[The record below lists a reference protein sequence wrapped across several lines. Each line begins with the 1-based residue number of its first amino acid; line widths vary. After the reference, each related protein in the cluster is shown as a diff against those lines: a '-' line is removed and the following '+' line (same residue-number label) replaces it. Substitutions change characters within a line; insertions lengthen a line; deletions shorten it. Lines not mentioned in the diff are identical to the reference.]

1 MNASIR
7 WLAVLVGTPV
17 LMVCTSNAEEPK
29 AAVETTQRA
38 KSQVKNAGSNA
49 AVSKDTKARFEAS
62 SKPPVSAA
70 KTQGPE
76 QQVRQTP
83 RDRPTMAKDGEKAAS
98 PPRPVTVPPNMWRML
113 PNRNGMPP
121 NPFQQ
126 PAAAIPT
133 AATIGGRLP
142 LQYMGPGV
150 QRTQFEKPQFTPIRT
165 FGRARRAPT
174 APTRPPLARSGANGL
189 RVAAR
194 FTATPQ

>member
-38 KSQVKNAGSNA
+38 KSQVKNAGLNA

-150 QRTQFEKPQFTPIRT
+150 QRTHSRS
-165 FGRARRAPT
+165 RNLR
-174 APTRPPLARSGANGL
+174 RSGRSAARTGANGANGAARAAGRNGL